1 MSQRNLQTNRL
12 WIYSSLVQWFTTLA
26 RMQEEETWNGISS
39 VSTKLLIAWLPSRQ
53 SAVGIELPHSL
64 YSRRFNS
71 IEICFK
77 TLENNLHDC
86 DWSQAIIEMKNK
98 FLSIGHWRS
107 HCIEYRHDLH
117 SHTQIQL
124 TVRIVCPQ
132 TKTKRTKRN
141 NILNRSID
149 RRKSSISYLGI
160 ERYTGVVWPW

>member
-1 MSQRNLQTNRL
+1 MVHHVGAHAGRGNLKWHFFGLYQ
-12 WIYSSLVQWFTTLA
+12 IAHCLA
-26 RMQEEETWNGISS
+26 TE
-39 VSTKLLIAWLPSRQ
+39 
-53 SAVGIELPHSL
+53 SAVSIELPHSL

-98 FLSIGHWRS
+98 FLSIGHWWS
-107 HCIEYRHDLH
+107 HCIEYRRDLH
-117 SHTQIQL
+117 SHTQIQRA
-124 TVRIVCPQ
+124 VRIVCPQ

-149 RRKSSISYLGI
+149 RRKSFISYLDI
-160 ERYTGVVWPW
+160 ERYTGVWPW